1 MRTGWFN
8 SLYYFFDHDR
18 GALPG
23 QSTKWADF
31 IFEKQGDGSW
41 VMVIRDRLGRLVF
54 LRHFFA
60 ILKIA
65 ISWGKIWQR

>member
-41 VMVIRDRLGRLVF
+41 VIKYQSFHNKR
-54 LRHFFA
+54 
-60 ILKIA
+60 
-65 ISWGKIWQR
+65 